1 MKKQVCVI
9 GLGRFGSTV
18 ARELYQTGHDV
29 LAIDIDEEKIQDM
42 LGQVTYAVRAD
53 AASEAVLKEFEVSDY
68 DVAVVALG
76 SDNIQ
81 TSVLVTVL
89 LKSMG
94 VPYIIARAASD
105 LHGATLERIGA
116 DKVVHPEMESATRAA
131 HVGFDSGA
139 IDYMPIVPNF
149 GISKLRPPEGMFRR
163 TLDEAG
169 LGGAGD
175 GYNLSVVAIR
185 RGRSYIMNPAKDEEI
200 QPGDVLIVAGTN
212 EDLGQLNEA
221 ALG

>member
-53 AASEAVLKEFEVSDY
+53 AASEAVLKEFEVSGY

-81 TSVLVTVL
+81 TSVLVDGAP
-89 LKSMG
+89 KEHG
-94 VPYIIARAASD
+94 CA
-105 LHGATLERIGA
+105 LHYCAGRQRS
-116 DKVVHPEMESATRAA
+116 P
-131 HVGFDSGA
+131 
-139 IDYMPIVPNF
+139 
-149 GISKLRPPEGMFRR
+149 RR
-163 TLDEAG
+163 H
-169 LGGAGD
+169 
-175 GYNLSVVAIR
+175 
-185 RGRSYIMNPAKDEEI
+185 
-200 QPGDVLIVAGTN
+200 AGT
-212 EDLGQLNEA
+212 DRR
-221 ALG
+221 